1 MEYSMNKIAYVSVD
15 MEANGPC
22 PGIHSMLS
30 LGAVAFQ
37 RDKTVI
43 AKFARNLDLWP
54 NTVEDPSTMEF
65 WSKFPDA
72 FEANRIL
79 TKDPKSVM
87 TDFARWVEL
96 LRSDGYKIVFVAL
109 PLAYDWKWIDWYFYN
124 TIGFNPFGYGVDA
137 LDIKSFVWNM
147 FNCDYT
153 ELNSSDFPAIWLE
166 NQPHKH
172 IALDDAFEQGIV
184 FLNALSELKK

>member
-54 NTVEDPSTMEF
+54 NTVEDSSTMEF

-79 TKDPKSVM
+79 TKNPKSVM
-87 TDFARWVEL
+87 TDFARWVKL
-96 LRSDGYKIVFVAL
+96 IQSDGYKIVFVAL

-124 TIGFNPFGYGVDA
+124 TIGFNPFGYGTDA

-166 NQPHKH
+166 NLPHKH